1 MAQPG
6 TGRAGRTGRAA
17 ARILRAE
24 ISAQEGHFLVFGL
37 PSLGEVWPGIALD
50 ELLEI
55 VQLHEAAIV
64 AAHPFRWNQPFDEIV
79 AQHGP
84 VFDALELVSN
94 NVTRD
99 TRKKTEALLR
109 RHAMGSTGS
118 SDAHELGV
126 VGCYYTEFDRPIR
139 SLEDFVAG
147 IKSRQGAPA
156 TEGRFPLQW
165 AGRSAPRSRADI
177 PGAVNLGEPGPLGS
191 VYAMN
196 LLDHLG
202 QVILELPQLL
212 ARQRPRLCR
221 SQHASCLPYPSLCG
235 AIEIGVQKREECA
248 YLLDISVSAGQ
259 PVRQIETSR
268 DPFQLGNAVCRLRFP
283 ASRSLQAIGNDLS
296 RARE

>member
-1 MAQPG
+1 MKFDHHIHTSRHSPDSDIDPLELVDFAREIGLDGVVITEHDYQW
-6 TGRAGRTGRAA
+6 RSQELAALAERAA
-17 ARILRAE
+17 PLLVFSGAE

-147 IKSRQGAPA
+147 IKSRQG
-156 TEGRFPLQW
+156 
-165 AGRSAPRSRADI
+165 
-177 PGAVNLGEPGPLGS
+177 
-191 VYAMN
+191 
-196 LLDHLG
+196 
-202 QVILELPQLL
+202 
-212 ARQRPRLCR
+212 RPRHR
-221 SQHASCLPYPSLCG
+221 EGASLSSG
-235 AIEIGVQKREECA
+235 
-248 YLLDISVSAGQ
+248 
-259 PVRQIETSR
+259 PV
-268 DPFQLGNAVCRLRFP
+268 D
-283 ASRSLQAIGNDLS
+283 
-296 RARE
+296 